1 MRTVLKY
8 NKVSQ
13 RHEHMTTIGP
23 FSFNAEFRRSL

>member
-8 NKVSQ
+8 NKVIQ

-23 FSFNAEFRRSL
+23 FSSNA